1 MNHSVNSIRAL
12 LINVGKALPFVLC
25 FIVLISYTETLF
37 ALLTSD
43 FLVYNGSLIPNKPVS
58 WFLGEF
64 FEYNL
69 QLLIVVTIITFA
81 IRTCIY
87 NKLATLYLFVNLL
100 EKDLFTFEMD
110 VETIYLIVIFNIM
123 ISTVLVLK
131 GLKLLM
137 PLFRKVA

>member
-43 FLVYNGSLIPNKPVS
+43 FLVYDGSLIPNKPVS

-110 VETIYLIVIFNIM
+110 VASVYVIVVINIIFCSLIVYKGIKI
-123 ISTVLVLK
+123 LK
-131 GLKLLM
+131 S
-137 PLFRKVA
+137 AN